1 MCGGRGR
8 GRCGVVS
15 GWMRRGRLR
24 LRGHHLHVHGGL
36 LLFLP
41 GQLLPAESRF
51 LDGAQ
56 GEGFFLA
63 AILIALLGFR
73 FLLLQLQ
80 LLRFEL
86 LALPLVLLQP
96 YCGADLNDD
105 LRNQVGFQHSRY
117 WLSKQLCVP
126 EHAVNEVIRDNLLV
140 PHSWLLKLAE
150 LGANVPGL
158 VRVTLYLNNSRGQL
172 AEPEPARHS
181 AFNNKNGFGSVPS
194 FSEEP
199 AQDAKQAPQKA
210 ETHGQLGHDSRPL
223 ESVGPEHVARA
234 PFSGVSSLADSK
246 VTAQAPITASA
257 RREQSSIHM
266 NWTEDDGLH
275 FSVSAALLEK
285 IPDGLVDLLN
295 LMTHSGLLGPLP
307 GPGTRASR
315 T

>member
-1 MCGGRGR
+1 MQTVKSHRASLPTGSWLVQERKRLGKTLADVAQAVHAHIATVRALEQNNR
-8 GRCGVVS
+8 VIPP
-15 GWMRRGRLR
+15 GWYQDLR
-24 LRGHHLHVHGGL
+24 
-36 LLFLP
+36 
-41 GQLLPAESRF
+41 
-51 LDGAQ
+51 
-56 GEGFFLA
+56 
-63 AILIALLGFR
+63 ILGMHAR
-73 FLLLQLQ
+73 EPVWPVQ
-80 LLRFEL
+80 
-86 LALPLVLLQP
+86 LQP

-172 AEPEPARHS
+172 AEPEPARYS
-181 AFNNKNGFGSVPS
+181 AFTNKNGFGSVTS
-194 FSEEP
+194 FSERP
-199 AQDAKQAPQKA
+199 AQDAKQAPQKPEA
-210 ETHGQLGHDSRPL
+210 HGQLGHNSRPL

-234 PFSGVSSLADSK
+234 PFSGESSLADSK
-246 VTAQAPITASA
+246 EAAQAPITASA
-257 RREQSSIHM
+257 RREQSSVYV

-307 GPGTRASR
+307 GPGNRASR